1 MRGVADFFGQE
12 DAAGASAEDGLAVD
26 EGVEGVIEAGALKML
41 EEGGGLAAGD
51 DESVKGVELAGL
63 ADERGDG
70 AEVGETMGM
79 DVEGALESE
88 DADGWLSLVH
98 RLILV
103 HLRATADA
111 RKTRRQESGDNA
123 AMSETNRDAV
133 YPSLEDRVVL
143 VTGGASGIGEAIVEA
158 FARQK
163 ARVAFLDIQEE
174 AAKKLVAR
182 IGDAGLRAP
191 AYFRCDLTDFVALER
206 TVDEVVEW
214 FGEIDVLVNNAGND
228 TRHSV
233 ESVTPE
239 SWDSSMAIN
248 LKQQFFMAKAVAT
261 GMRKARRGSIVNMGS
276 IAWVIPSQN
285 VPVYVTAK
293 SAIVGMTRALAH
305 EFGEEEV
312 RVNCVMPGAI
322 LTERQ
327 KQLWFTEEYVGEV
340 LARQSLKR
348 LILPE
353 EVARLVLFLAAD
365 DSSAI
370 TNQSYVVDGG
380 WV

>member
-1 MRGVADFFGQE
+1 MN
-12 DAAGASAEDGLAVD
+12 AVSK
-26 EGVEGVIEAGALKML
+26 EA
-41 EEGGGLAAGD
+41 
-51 DESVKGVELAGL
+51 
-63 ADERGDG
+63 R
-70 AEVGETMGM
+70 
-79 DVEGALESE
+79 
-88 DADGWLSLVH
+88 
-98 RLILV
+98 
-103 HLRATADA
+103 
-111 RKTRRQESGDNA
+111 
-123 AMSETNRDAV
+123 

-158 FARQK
+158 FARQR
-163 ARVAFLDIQEE
+163 ARVAFIDVQED
-174 AAKKLVAR
+174 AAKRLVER
-182 IGDAGLRAP
+182 MVDAGFSAP
-191 AYFRCDLTDFVALER
+191 AYFHCDLTNFVALEK
-206 TVDEVVEW
+206 TVGEVLQR
-214 FGEIDVLVNNAGND
+214 FGRVDVLVNNAGND

-239 SWDSSMAIN
+239 SWDEGMAIN
-248 LKQQFFMAKAVAT
+248 LKQQFFTAQAVAPS
-261 GMRKARRGSIVNMGS
+261 MRAAGRGSIINMGS
-276 IAWVIPSQN
+276 IAWVIPSKN

-305 EFGEEEV
+305 EFGEDEV

-327 KQLWFTEEYVGEV
+327 KQLWFTEEYEREI
-340 LARQSLKR
+340 LAHQSLKR
-348 LILPE
+348 MIVPE